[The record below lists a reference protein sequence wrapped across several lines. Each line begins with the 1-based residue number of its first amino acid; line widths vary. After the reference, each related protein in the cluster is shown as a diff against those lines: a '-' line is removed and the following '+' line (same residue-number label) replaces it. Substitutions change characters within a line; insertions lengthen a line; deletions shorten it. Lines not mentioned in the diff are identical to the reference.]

1 MANSKSAKKTSTKN
15 SKKKKRINFRRFFL
29 VGFMLLAMI
38 AFIFSSLPAGLFFPK
53 KSSSASASYSG
64 NSGGNSTSNSS
75 IVFKKEGELT
85 FSSPSGEAI
94 QKIDIEVSQGEAERN
109 MGLMYRRSL
118 PENSGMLFIMD
129 ENKEQSFWMKNTYI
143 SLDIIYVNEQKEI
156 VSITEGTTPLSEAPI
171 PSKGEALYVIEVIA
185 GYCQSHN
192 IKIGDRV
199 DWSL

>member
-1 MANSKSAKKTSTKN
+1 MANSKSAKKASV
-15 SKKKKRINFRRFFL
+15 KKPKRKKQINYRQFFL

-38 AFIFSSLPAGLFFPK
+38 AFIFSSLPVRLFYPK
-53 KSSSASASYSG
+53 KSSSASANYSSG
-64 NSGGNSTSNSS
+64 NSSTSNSS

-85 FSSPSGEAI
+85 FSSPTGEFI
-94 QKIDIEVSQGEAERN
+94 QKIDMEVAHGETERN

-129 ENKEQSFWMKNTYI
+129 ENKEQSFWMRNTYI

-156 VSITEGTTPLSEAPI
+156 VSIAEGTTPLSEAPI
-171 PSKGEALYVIEVIA
+171 PSKGDALYVVEVIA
-185 GYCQSHN
+185 GYCQTHN

-199 DWSL
+199 DWSF